1 MELNVVRLPV
11 GALLADLCA
20 VPFEPGEPINKSP
33 HRVHIMP
40 AGKLDFFTSPD

>member
-20 VPFEPGEPINKSP
+20 VSFEPGESINEST
-33 HRVHIMP
+33 HHVHIMP